1 MDNVCSQCD
10 EPCSKQEIENH
21 EGLCMDCNE
30 LYGEE
35 TNG

>member
-30 LYGEE
+30 IYGEE
-35 TNG
+35 NN